1 MVLRIFRSTRYS
13 EEETETVKIYGQRNY
28 RPNAAEPLSDEDID
42 LFYNRGVLGIQS
54 QRALPNTVW
63 LNNCIYYEAWTRAE
77 GSVLG

>member
-1 MVLRIFRSTRYS
+1 MG
-13 EEETETVKIYGQRNY
+13 KGN

-54 QRALPNTVW
+54 PRALFNTVW
-63 LNNCIYYEAWTRAE
+63 LNNCIYFGMRPGQEQ